1 MKFTRS
7 PKKLIQLRLD
17 PRDVR
22 IIDRESKRSGIDRA
36 QLVRSWVKEKI
47 SHIHNDERL
56 WGLSDQANYYNKKH
70 FSTTSSTLN
79 FRKPHSS
86 CDMKDGVLFSGN
98 FDQNRIMKKE
108 IEKNGFSP
116 NKHTHRPEKRKGR
129 QAGLWQLCSPSQYLL
144 LKRIK
149 DMIVITSS

>member
-1 MKFTRS
+1 MKFTRP

-56 WGLSDQANYYNKKH
+56 
-70 FSTTSSTLN
+70 
-79 FRKPHSS
+79 
-86 CDMKDGVLFSGN
+86 
-98 FDQNRIMKKE
+98 
-108 IEKNGFSP
+108 
-116 NKHTHRPEKRKGR
+116 
-129 QAGLWQLCSPSQYLL
+129 
-144 LKRIK
+144 
-149 DMIVITSS
+149 